1 MHEPNILYLDNDY
14 NLQSDGW
21 IVIEK
26 PGIDPIYVKLRQE
39 NISARSLAAYGLA
52 GKTTRI
58 DLPSSSPWIQ
68 AAPNEPF
75 STVRNTIVYAQSEKL
90 DLVEEPIEEKIEG
103 KEIELN
109 GFYDGLEPGRWAII
123 SGEREDVPQVKFS
136 ELVMIAA
143 VEQTISNLPGDK
155 PHTKILLS
163 TELAYSYKRNTV
175 TIYGNVV
182 KATQGETRAEVLGSG
197 DGSKAF
203 QEFTLR
209 QPPLTYLASP
219 TPAGAE
225 STLKVRVN
233 DVLWYETDTLTGLES
248 SDRKYVTR
256 TDEEQKTTVIF
267 GNGQNGSRLPSGM
280 ENVRAVYRSGIG
292 KAGNVKAEQISQLAT
307 RSLGVKGVINPL
319 PATGGA
325 DRESQELA
333 RRNAPLGVMSLDR
346 LVSVQDY
353 ADFARTFAGIGKASA
368 MKLTDGRR
376 QVVHVTIAGADDIPI
391 DANSDL
397 YRNLR
402 QALHQFGDPFQPMQ
416 LAVRELM
423 VLIIVAK
430 VRILSDYLWE
440 SVEAKIRS
448 ALLDIFSFEHRE
460 LGQSVFLG
468 EAIATM
474 QKVPGVAYVDVDILN
489 SVSESEV
496 VKPEEL
502 IAKLAKPLSQQQ
514 PKPENY
520 IRVNLARINPKATD
534 FEKRIQ
540 PAQLAILS
548 PEIAD
553 TLILQQL

>member
-14 NLQSDGW
+14 NLQSNGW

-39 NISARSLAAYGLA
+39 NISARSLAAYSLA

-58 DLPSSSPWIQ
+58 DLPLTNPWIQ

-209 QPPLTYLASP
+209 QPPLTYLAAP

-248 SDRKYVTR
+248 SDRKYVTH

-307 RSLGVKGVINPL
+307 RPLGVKGVINPL